1 MASFKT
7 ARLGEDIRR
16 ELTDIFRGLKDPRI
30 DPMLSIVKVDLSGD
44 QSSCKVYVS
53 SMAGMEKTKESV
65 KGLTSGAGYIRRE
78 LGQRIQVR
86 HTPELRFIAD
96 DSIEH
101 SAKIAGKLRE
111 IGPLPSDEDLPEEER

>member
-16 ELTDIFRGLKDPRI
+16 ELTDIFRDLKDPRV

-53 SMAGMEKTKESV
+53 SMEGMEKARESV

-78 LGQRIQVR
+78 LGRRVQMRR
-86 HTPELRFIAD
+86 SPELRFIAD
-96 DSIEH
+96 DSIAH
-101 SAKIAGKLRE
+101 SAGIADKLRE
-111 IGPLPSDEDLPEEER
+111 IL

>member
-7 ARLGEDIRR
+7 ARLGEDIHR
-16 ELTDIFRGLKDPRI
+16 ELTAIFRELKDPRI

-53 SMAGMEKTKESV
+53 SMEGMEKAKESV

-78 LGQRIQVR
+78 LGRRVQMRR
-86 HTPELRFIAD
+86 SPELRFIAD
-96 DSIEH
+96 DSIAH
-101 SAKIAGKLRE
+101 SADIAGKLRE
-111 IGPLPSDEDLPEEER
+111 ISN

>member
-16 ELTDIFRGLKDPRI
+16 ELTDIFRDLKDPRV

-53 SMAGMEKTKESV
+53 SVSGLERAKESV
-65 KGLTSGAGYIRRE
+65 KGLASGAGYIRRE
-78 LGQRIQVR
+78 LCQRLKMR
-86 HTPELRFIAD
+86 RSPELHFIAD
-96 DSIEH
+96 ASIEH
-101 SAKIAGKLRE
+101 GAQIARKLEE
-111 IGPLPSDEDLPEEER
+111 IL

>member
-16 ELTDIFRGLKDPRI
+16 ELTDIFRDLKDPRV

-53 SMAGMEKTKESV
+53 SVSGLERAEESV

-78 LGQRIQVR
+78 LGRRVQMRR
-86 HTPELRFIAD
+86 SPELRFIAD
-96 DSIEH
+96 DSIAH
-101 SAKIAGKLRE
+101 SAGIADKLRE
-111 IGPLPSDEDLPEEER
+111 IL

>member
-7 ARLGEDIRR
+7 ARLGEDIHR
-16 ELTDIFRGLKDPRI
+16 ELTDIFRGHKDPRV

-53 SMAGMEKTKESV
+53 SVSGMERAKESV

-78 LGQRIQVR
+78 LGQRLKMR
-86 HTPELRFIAD
+86 HTPELKFIAD
-96 DSIEH
+96 DSIQHGAE
-101 SAKIAGKLRE
+101 IARKLGE
-111 IGPLPSDEDLPEEER
+111 IL